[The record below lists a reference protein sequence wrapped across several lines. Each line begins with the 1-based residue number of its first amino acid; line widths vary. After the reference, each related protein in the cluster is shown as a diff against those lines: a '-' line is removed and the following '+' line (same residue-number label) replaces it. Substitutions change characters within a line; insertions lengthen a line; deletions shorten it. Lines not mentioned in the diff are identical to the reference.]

1 MNKENL
7 PSTKPDDL
15 SSGIFLLVTVLDNC
29 MKVAMFA
36 ASAIEKVK
44 NDQISNQGKVV
55 KLQDGLLE
63 NKNEKL
69 RSIHSSK

>member
-1 MNKENL
+1 
-7 PSTKPDDL
+7 
-15 SSGIFLLVTVLDNC
+15 